1 MKNIIYTLIALFF
14 AMTSFA
20 QEQDNVNPNPNLMD
34 MSYIKTANKKIA
46 PMVFGNATYRTY
58 SNEFADFEN
67 VEDLNLL
74 PSNTRVL
81 TIQNKELK
89 ELNNSILSLK
99 ELELLDVS
107 HNNLEDLNAQIFEQ
121 LTNLKRVYVNNN
133 LITDEQVEAWRKSF
147 PKILFYTDKEIYS
160 QEYLNSTEY
169 QLQKSSKK

>member
-1 MKNIIYTLIALFF
+1 MKKIIYTLITLLF
-14 AMTSFA
+14 AMFSFA
-20 QEQDNVNPNPNLMD
+20 QENGSPNSNLID
-34 MSYIKTANKKIA
+34 MSYLKTANKKMMPTA
-46 PMVFGNATYRTY
+46 LGNATYRTY
-58 SNEFADFEN
+58 ANEFAGVDN
-67 VEDLNLL
+67 LEDLSLL
-74 PSNTRVL
+74 PSDTRVL